1 MTWLAVQPLTW
12 DLVADVREILGY
24 DFMRHAFGA
33 GTCVAVAA
41 GLVGFFVVLRN
52 QVFASDALGHVAF
65 SGGLAGLV
73 AGLPLLAGVYA
84 STVAV
89 SLGIGSLGGRGRGRD
104 VAIGIVF
111 AWVLGLGVLF
121 LSIYTAG
128 TSAADGTVGV
138 AVLFGSILGL
148 QAGQATVA
156 AAASVATAAVLVAVG
171 RPLLLA
177 SLDPDAAAARGV
189 PVRAVSAVFLVLL
202 ALTVAESVQA
212 VGALLI
218 FALLVTPAAVAQRL
232 TARPYRA
239 LALSA
244 ALSVAFVWV
253 GLVLAFATSLPASSA
268 ITGVAFV
275 SLLATLGGGRMLRR
289 AR

>member
-1 MTWLAVQPLTW
+1 MTWLAAQPLTW
-12 DLVADVREILGY
+12 DLVADVREMLGY

-41 GLVGFFVVLRN
+41 GLVGYFVVLRN

-148 QAGQATVA
+148 QAGPAIFAAVA
-156 AAASVATAAVLVAVG
+156 SLATAAALLAVC
-171 RPLLLA
+171 RPLLFA

-189 PVRAVSAVFLVLL
+189 PTRAVSAVFLVLL

-239 LALSA
+239 LGLSA
-244 ALSVAFVWV
+244 AISVAFVWV
-253 GLVLAFATSLPASSA
+253 GLVLAFVTSLPASSA
-268 ITGVAFV
+268 ITGVAFA
-275 SLLATLGGGRMLRR
+275 SLLAALAGGRVAHR